1 MLKNLFGLRNPN
13 KLRKREY
20 STTSKRARE
29 IADGLVDIPRTFD
42 ADHIRA
48 IHQYLFQDVYPWAGQ
63 FRIVDMAKGGGV
75 GFAAC
80 DGGIQDFLDDV
91 HPFADELQWDR
102 LDQDRFGR
110 IAPDAWN
117 FASAMSHPQL
127 VGEPPNPQPL
137 VAVFQQIATPT
148 VQSRAHQASFP
159 TPPTRLSTRYH
170 ARSYRPEPPG
180 TGPELGL

>member
-1 MLKNLFGLRNPN
+1 
-13 KLRKREY
+13 
-20 STTSKRARE
+20 
-29 IADGLVDIPRTFD
+29 
-42 ADHIRA
+42 
-48 IHQYLFQDVYPWAGQ
+48 
-63 FRIVDMAKGGGV
+63 MAKG
-75 GFAAC
+75 
-80 DGGIQDFLDDV
+80 DGGIQDSLDDV
-91 HPFADELQWDR
+91 HAFVDELQWDR
-102 LDQDRFGR
+102 LDQDRFGSAAALVFANLNYAHPFREGNGRSSKIFMQHVAELSQFRLDFGR

-159 TPPTRLSTRYH
+159 TPPTRYH